1 MSDKVDLTSPEVTA
15 AIEVAV
21 AEAITG
27 LKNKNTELLGE
38 LKAAR
43 KTAVID
49 PDEFSRL
56 KEERDDLKDRI
67 TEFDKALKSAKLD
80 TEKTL
85 KLYNDELSRST
96 AMDIDSK
103 LSAALSECKVR
114 PELIKAAKAMFSG
127 MAKSEVKDNVRQVTM
142 DGKAVSD
149 YVKEWAAT
157 DEGKHFVAAPANAGG
172 GAPGG
177 AGGDEKSSVTRAQFD
192 GMSHVER
199 STFAIGGGKV
209 VD

>member
-1 MSDKVDLTSPEVTA
+1 MSEKVDLTSPEVTA
-15 AIEVAV
+15 AIEAAV

-67 TEFDKALKSAKLD
+67 TEFDKALKTAKLD

-96 AMDIDSK
+96 ALDVDSK

-127 MAKSEVKDNVRQVTM
+127 MAKSELKDNIRQVTM
-142 DGKAVSD
+142 GGKAVSD

-157 DEGKHFVAAPANAGG
+157 DEGKHFVSAPANTGG

-177 AGGDEKSSVTRAQFD
+177 AGAAEKSSVTRAQFD
-192 GMSHVER
+192 VMSHVER